1 MSHLDDEGSEG
12 LGSRFLCHLR
22 SQINHQE
29 LKHGEPLP
37 LLLTVKMAAQ
47 LLGVAPGTI
56 RNLMAAGKL
65 TKVKLTDSIKGQVYV
80 NSAEVQALATTP
92 APAPAEGPAPAPVEP
107 DPTVQAAAVLRAKL
121 AAANAERKML
131 GLEPVTFDDIIGGSS
146 TIRKFVKRA
155 PRQFAP
161 RSPHHGNDPFPSLG
175 PQTKLGP
182 G

>member
-1 MSHLDDEGSEG
+1 M
-12 LGSRFLCHLR
+12 
-22 SQINHQE
+22 NHQE

-131 GLEPVTFDDIIGGSS
+131 GLEPVTFDDIIGGS
-146 TIRKFVKRA
+146 
-155 PRQFAP
+155 
-161 RSPHHGNDPFPSLG
+161 
-175 PQTKLGP
+175 
-182 G
+182 